1 MSTRTLVTSGLPYAN
16 GSIHLGHL
24 VEYLQTDI
32 FVRALKL
39 SGKDVLYCC
48 GDDTHGTPIEVSA
61 QKRGIKPEQLVAETE
76 KEHVEDFK
84 KFDVG
89 FDGFY
94 GTNHPVNEKY
104 AIEIYDALKKK
115 GWIERRQLE
124 QLYCETDKRFLPDR
138 FVRGT
143 CPKCGTADQYGDV
156 CESCGTTYQ
165 PTELKGPKCILCGTA
180 PVLKSSEHAFFVLE
194 KARKPLV
201 EWLDTPGRVQPE
213 MRNFVETWL
222 KDGLRDWCITRDGPY
237 FGFHVPDMP
246 GKYFYVWL
254 DAPIGYIGSTHR
266 TAERLGKN
274 VEDYWRGPAGETEIV
289 HVIGKDIVYFHALF
303 WPALLSAAGFTLP
316 SKLHVHGMLR
326 VNGEKMSKTRGTFIN
341 AKVFAAH
348 LDPQYLRFYYATK
361 LSAKVEDIDLSFE
374 DFVNRINAELVN
386 KIVNLYS
393 RVVPFLGKLDKRLGN
408 DARKD
413 SPEAREVVRLLTEA
427 QKGFTSID
435 HAHAMQQVLAIA
447 DIGNKYFQ
455 DNKPWEKMKADP
467 EGARAVCTFVI
478 NVCKAVTI
486 GIKPVLPKLA
496 AETEKMLGIGPV
508 DFRSPLFDLTDRSI
522 GEPQRLI
529 ERIDMEPLNKIVEAS
544 ATAAP
549 AAPPAAAPIDPVKPE
564 ITYDQFSVVDLR
576 AGKIKS
582 AERVP
587 KSEKLLKLM
596 VDVGEPEPRQVIAG
610 IGLAYQPEQLV
621 GKTVVCC
628 VNLKPAKLMGH
639 ESKAMILAAG
649 PGGKDL
655 VVTELPAATP
665 AGAAVK

>member
-1 MSTRTLVTSGLPYAN
+1 MTSRTLVTSGLPYAN

-32 FVRALKL
+32 YARALRL
-39 SGKDVLYCC
+39 SGRDVMYVC

-61 QKRGIKPEQLVAETE
+61 QKKGIKPEELVAQIE
-76 KEHVEDFK
+76 KEHVADFA
-84 KFDVG
+84 KFDIA

-94 GTNHPVNEKY
+94 GTHHPVNEKY
-104 AIEIYDALKKK
+104 AVEFYDALKKK
-115 GWIERRQLE
+115 GWIERRSVE
-124 QLYCETDKRFLPDR
+124 QLYCEKDKRFLPDR
-138 FVRGT
+138 FVKGI

-156 CESCGTTYQ
+156 CESCGSTYQ
-165 PTELKGPKCILCGTA
+165 PTDLKQARCVLCGTT
-180 PVLKSSEHAFFVLE
+180 PVLKKSEHAFFQLE
-194 KARKPLV
+194 KARKPITD
-201 EWLDTPGRVQPE
+201 WLDSPGRVQPE
-213 MRNFVETWL
+213 IRNFIETWL
-222 KDGLRDWCITRDGPY
+222 KEGLRDWDITREPPY
-237 FGFHVPDMP
+237 FGFSVPDMP
-246 GKYFYVWL
+246 GQYFYVWL
-254 DAPIGYIGSTHR
+254 DAPIGYIGATHR

-316 SKLHVHGMLR
+316 HKLHVHGMLR

-341 AKVFAAH
+341 AKTFAEH

-361 LSAKVEDIDLSFE
+361 LSAKVEDIDLSFD

-393 RVVPFLGKLDKRLGN
+393 RVVPFLGKLEGRLSK

-413 SPEAREVVRLLTEA
+413 SPEAKDVARLLAEA
-427 QKGFTSID
+427 QKGFTSFD
-435 HAHAMQQVLAIA
+435 HAHAMQQVLQIA

-455 DNKPWEKMKADP
+455 DSKPWEKMKADP
-467 EGARAVCTFVI
+467 EAARDICTFVV

-496 AETEKMLGIGPV
+496 AETEKMLAIDPV
-508 DFRSPLFDLTDRSI
+508 DFRSPLFDLVDRKI
-522 GEPQRLI
+522 GETQRLI
-529 ERIDMEPLNKIVEAS
+529 ERIDMDAVNKIVDASKQSLPGEAPK
-544 ATAAP
+544 AAVE
-549 AAPPAAAPIDPVKPE
+549 PVKAE
-564 ITYDQFSVVDLR
+564 ITYDQFALVDLR
-576 AGKIKS
+576 AGKIQS

-596 VDVGEPEPRQVIAG
+596 VDVGEAALRQVIAG
-610 IGLAYQPEQLV
+610 IGLAYQPEQLI
-621 GKTVVCC
+621 GKTVVVC

-639 ESKAMILAAG
+639 ESRGMILAAG

-665 AGAAVK
+665 VGTAVK